1 MNNLKAPKI
10 AIFTTVLIML
20 ASIPGCIFDPV
31 EFDKCE
37 DEDNCLTIAFETKEE
52 YRNSDE
58 NPQLLADR
66 LEELMDMEVE
76 IYTVSGP
83 AATIAALEYGKADIG
98 FLDGGAAWLSMST
111 RGFEV
116 AAAEQK
122 ADGRPYYNAVAWVHK
137 DSDMAQ
143 ADMDDDPA
151 TDPYT
156 MMAGKISCH
165 TSPLGSS
172 GMLLPM
178 GFLINNGYVEI
189 VGDPNTMDSLYTTV
203 RAHFS
208 EDSSIP
214 DSGTLYRGYSGS
226 LRCLAEHELGSATDY
241 ISFAKDPTVP
251 DYCGDDPESWCFKGD
266 FTSTE
271 DFYPL
276 GGYNEDGE
284 TVGFGRAPSHPIM
297 YNPEFFF
304 ESDVA
309 ALRTALDTMNNNA
322 EDLEILDDVLGT
334 PGITITNS
342 SVHMGTY
349 GDSIEEVPGI
359 AAYLNDKVNKTSS
372 EESSNLVLYG
382 GLAVAG
388 LAIVT
393 GAIFIRNR
401 NQNQNLE
408 PEESSTE

>member
-1 MNNLKAPKI
+1 LRGPKI
-10 AIFTTVLIML
+10 SIFAVLIML
-20 ASIPGCIFDPV
+20 IASIPGCIFDPL

-58 NPQLLADR
+58 NPQKLADR
-66 LEELMDMEVE
+66 LEEIMDVEVE

-98 FLDGGAAWLSMST
+98 FLDGGAAWLSAET

-122 ADGRPYYNAVAWVHK
+122 GDGRPYYNAVAWVHK
-137 DSDMAQ
+137 DSDMAI
-143 ADMDDDPA
+143 ADKA
-151 TDPYT
+151 GEDPYAL
-156 MMAGKISCH
+156 MAGKISCH

-178 GFLINNGYVEI
+178 GWMISEGYIEV
-189 VGDPNTMDSLYTTV
+189 VGDPNVMDSLYSTV
-203 RAHFS
+203 RNHFS

-214 DSGTLYRGYSGS
+214 DSGTLYRGYGGS
-226 LRCLAEHELGSATDY
+226 LRCLAEHSLGDATDY

-251 DYCGDDPESWCFKGD
+251 DYCGEDPSSWCFTGD

-276 GGYNEDGE
+276 GGYNETTGE
-284 TVGFGRAPSHPIM
+284 INSFGKAPSHPVM
-297 YNPEFFF
+297 YNPEFFTQSEVDTLRAAF
-304 ESDVA
+304 EV
-309 ALRTALDTMNNNA
+309 MNANDD
-322 EDLEILDDVLGT
+322 DLEILDNVLGT
-334 PGITITNS
+334 PGITITNTED
-342 SVHMGTY
+342 HIGDY
-349 GDSIEEVPGI
+349 GDAIEDVPGI

-372 EESSNLVLYG
+372 DDSSSDIIVYG
-382 GLAVAG
+382 GVAVV
-388 LAIVT
+388 AIALVT
-393 GAIFIRNR
+393 GAIFLRN
-401 NQNQNLE
+401 NKNKNWETEVQ
-408 PEESSTE
+408 ESE

>member
-1 MNNLKAPKI
+1 
-10 AIFTTVLIML
+10 
-20 ASIPGCIFDPV
+20 
-31 EFDKCE
+31 
-37 DEDNCLTIAFETKEE
+37 
-52 YRNSDE
+52 
-58 NPQLLADR
+58 
-66 LEELMDMEVE
+66 
-76 IYTVSGP
+76 
-83 AATIAALEYGKADIG
+83 
-98 FLDGGAAWLSMST
+98 MST

-143 ADMDDDPA
+143 ADMDDDPS

-156 MMAGKISCH
+156 MMAGKVSCH

-178 GFLINNGYVEI
+178 GFLISNGYVEV
-189 VGDPNTMDSLYTTV
+189 VGDPNDMESLYSTV
-203 RAHFS
+203 RNHFS

-251 DYCGDDPESWCFKGD
+251 DYCGDDPESWCFDGD

-276 GGYNEDGE
+276 GGYGDDGE
-284 TVGFGRAPSHPIM
+284 ILGFGRAPSHPIM
-297 YNPEFFF
+297 YNPEFFS

-309 ALRTALDTMNNNA
+309 DLRVALDSMNNNA
-322 EDLEILDDVLGT
+322 DDLEILDDVLNS

-342 SVHMGTY
+342 SEHMGTY
-349 GDSIEEVPGI
+349 GDSIEDVPGI
-359 AAYLNDKVNKTSS
+359 AAYLNDKVNRTSS
-372 EESSNLVLYG
+372 DGISDLIIYG
-382 GLAVAG
+382 GIAAAG
-388 LAIVT
+388 LAIVI
-393 GAIFIRNR
+393 GAVFIRNR
-401 NQNQNLE
+401 SQNKNIE
-408 PEESSTE
+408 SEDTESSSE